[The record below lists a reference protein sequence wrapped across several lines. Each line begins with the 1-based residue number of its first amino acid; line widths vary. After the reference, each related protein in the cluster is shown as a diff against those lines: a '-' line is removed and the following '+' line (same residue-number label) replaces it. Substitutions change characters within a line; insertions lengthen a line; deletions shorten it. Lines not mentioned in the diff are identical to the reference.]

1 MATAAQTNANR
12 QNAKKSTGPRTRGG
26 KSISSRNSL
35 VHGMTSGKFLPPDA
49 DPQEF
54 FQLLDQFRNRLQPFD
69 EVEDALVER
78 LVAAEFKMRS
88 VRYMDAGL
96 FHYQAETN
104 PMPDQFNK
112 AGRSNPLAWAF
123 HGDSAY
129 YNSFSKLMR
138 YEGFLQREFSR
149 ALRDLSMLQADRR
162 ARLAEA
168 ESEAKTDAETAAPPH
183 DEGAEDAE
191 AAETQ
196 PRQADSPAQNPK
208 SEESERTQ
216 SPRSSGVPNGGIEPD
231 LPQNPDPDPI
241 PAEPEAA

>member
-1 MATAAQTNANR
+1 MATTAQTNANR
-12 QNAKKSTGPRTRGG
+12 ENAKKSTGPRTPQG
-26 KSISSRNSL
+26 KTVSSRNSL

-54 FQLLDQFRNRLQPFD
+54 FQLLDQFRARFQPFD

-104 PMPDQFNK
+104 PMPEQFNK

-168 ESEAKTDAETAAPPH
+168 ESEAKTEAETAAPPH
-183 DEGAEDAE
+183 DEGAAGAE
-191 AAETQ
+191 AAETLPCQ
-196 PRQADSPAQNPK
+196 PDSPAQNPK
-208 SEESERTQ
+208 YEETERTQ
-216 SPRSSGVPNGGIEPD
+216 FPRSSGVPNGGIEPD